1 VFRLLATAAA
11 LWVATQLLPGI
22 THEGSALSLLG
33 VALVFGIVNALVGP
47 VLKLLS
53 LPVIVVTLGLFALV
67 INALLLL
74 LTSGLAGALGLGFH
88 VDGFF
93 TALLG
98 SILISIVSALIMLVF
113 GSEDAATKRR

>member
-113 GSEDAATKRR
+113 GSDDSQQKRR

>member
-67 INALLLL
+67 INALLLM